1 MLAPSAH
8 AKRGVTLGGRSYGAT
23 TATGELGAPGVA
35 RVRVTGGRVTLSMPR
50 ASAALV
56 TVG

>member
-1 MLAPSAH
+1 
-8 AKRGVTLGGRSYGAT
+8 VTLGGRSYGA
-23 TATGELGAPGVA
+23 ATETGRVAAAEVA
-35 RVRVTGGRVTLSMPR
+35 RARVAGHRITLSMPR